1 MSVCDAG
8 KCPAREVASRAR
20 PKEGWRDAMAED
32 KFVLPPLDTKFHCT
46 NPDREMTLGQMLDGV
61 DPDMWPTN
69 EEMLETLLFCMDA
82 E

>member
-1 MSVCDAG
+1 
-8 KCPAREVASRAR
+8 
-20 PKEGWRDAMAED
+20 MAED
-32 KFVLPPLDTKFHCT
+32 KFVLPPLDTKYHCT

-61 DPDMWPTN
+61 DPDMWPTD